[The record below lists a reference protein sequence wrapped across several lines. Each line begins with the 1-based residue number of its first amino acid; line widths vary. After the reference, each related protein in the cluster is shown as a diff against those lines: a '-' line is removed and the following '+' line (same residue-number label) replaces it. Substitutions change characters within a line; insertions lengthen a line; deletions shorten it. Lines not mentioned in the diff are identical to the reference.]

1 MQVGEVINTGGG
13 GQKKVIKNGE
23 IIMSVLVSPEI
34 GRLAMQQGLEL
45 PFVVWSIL
53 RASVVAENGS
63 SHFTKKKAALLAA
76 KNGLKFSQRHWQ
88 RIWQQGTYYF
98 WGMERNRIYMRSF
111 AKVTERLG
119 ELAKHE
125 EITRQRDVFFVE
137 IQLSKGLESL
147 RSELYWAWFAQ
158 FSERTISRATLQDLF
173 NISPFQQRSFEAE
186 LGQKLSVKT
195 NYAHIDNE
203 MYKDNPQD
211 LPEHHFTVTFEREIS
226 LNQDPGAN
234 AGFEMQEVVAHQY
247 QLPNTFRALHGDS
260 SNVIPVPFAPNR
272 ARNAVKSLSRQTDSL
287 HPTKR
292 IYWLSRRKF
301 ERLASETD
309 LLRVAWQGKK
319 SLWIIG
325 HFS

>member
-1 MQVGEVINTGGG
+1 
-13 GQKKVIKNGE
+13 
-23 IIMSVLVSPEI
+23 MSFLVSPEL

-76 KNGLKFSQRHWQ
+76 NQGLKFSPRHWQ

-98 WGMERNRIYMRSF
+98 WGMEHNRLYLRSF
-111 AKVTERLG
+111 AKVSERLG
-119 ELAKHE
+119 ELVKHE
-125 EITRQRDVFFVE
+125 EITRQRDAFFVK

-158 FSERTISRATLQDLF
+158 FQERTISRATLQDLF
-173 NISPFQQRSFEAE
+173 NISPLQQRSYEAA
-186 LGQKLSVKT
+186 LGSKLSVKT

-203 MYKDNPQD
+203 MYKDNPKE

-226 LNQDPGAN
+226 LNQDIEAE
-234 AGFEMQEVVAHQY
+234 AGFGIQTIIAHQY
-247 QLPNTFRALHGDS
+247 QLPNTFRAHHGDS
-260 SNVIPVPFAPNR
+260 SNAIPVPFASNR
-272 ARNAVKSLSRQTDSL
+272 ARDAIKSLSRQTDSL
-287 HPTKR
+287 QPLQR

>member
-1 MQVGEVINTGGG
+1 
-13 GQKKVIKNGE
+13 
-23 IIMSVLVSPEI
+23 MSFLVSPEL

-63 SHFTKKKAALLAA
+63 SHFTKKTASQLAA

-88 RIWQQGTYYF
+88 RIWQQGSYYF
-98 WGMERNRIYMRSF
+98 WGMEHNRLYLRSF
-111 AKVTERLG
+111 AKVSARLG
-119 ELAKHE
+119 ELAKCGE
-125 EITRQRDVFFVE
+125 VTRQPAAFFVK

-158 FSERTISRATLQDLF
+158 FNERTISRATLQDLF
-173 NISPFQQRSFEAE
+173 NISPSQQRSYEAV
-186 LGQKLSVKT
+186 LGARLSVKT

-203 MYKDNPQD
+203 MYKDKPKE
-211 LPEHHFTVTFEREIS
+211 LPEHHFTVKYEREMS
-226 LNQDPGAN
+226 LNQDPEAE
-234 AGFEMQEVVAHQY
+234 AGFGARQVTAYQY

-260 SNVIPVPFAPNR
+260 NAIPVPFAPNR
-272 ARNAVKSLSRQTDSL
+272 ARNAIKSLDRHTESL
-287 HPTKR
+287 STTKR

-301 ERLASETD
+301 ERLASIED
-309 LLRVAWQGKK
+309 YLRVAWQGKK